1 MSKPSS
7 SLIISTYNWPQA
19 LELCLL
25 SIQAQQTLPEE
36 VLIADD
42 GSGVETLKLIKR
54 FQEIFPV
61 PLHHIWHPDN
71 GFKLAE
77 IRNKAIAQAKGD
89 YIIQV
94 DGDLI
99 LHPFFIDDH
108 LRFAKPDTFVRASR
122 IYLDKTLSSQLIK
135 NKDTAVSVFTQGL
148 SNKFSALRLP
158 VLWKFFENG
167 YKAHETYEIHGCNM
181 AYWKQNVLSVNGY
194 NENFKGWGPED
205 KELVV
210 RLLNKGYKKRF
221 IKLGALVFHLWHQ
234 ENLKKN
240 LQNNELEFYESID
253 QKRTF
258 CKLGL
263 NQHM

>member
-1 MSKPSS
+1 MNKPSS
-7 SLIISTYNWPQA
+7 SLIVSTYNWPEA
-19 LELCLL
+19 LELCLI
-25 SIQAQQTLPEE
+25 SIQAQHSLPDE

-42 GSGVETLKLIKR
+42 GSGDETLKLIKR
-54 FQEIFPV
+54 FQENFPI

-77 IRNKAIAQAKGD
+77 IRNKAIAEAKGD

-99 LHPFFIDDH
+99 LHPYFIDDH

-122 IYLDKTLSSQLIK
+122 IYLDKSLSSSLID
-135 NKDTAVSVFTQGL
+135 NKSTNVSIFTRGL
-148 SNKFSALRLP
+148 SNKFSALRIP
-158 VLWKFFENG
+158 FLWRIFEYS
-167 YKAHETYEIHGCNM
+167 YKAHELYEIHGCNM
-181 AYWKQNVLSVNGY
+181 AYWRQNILSVNGY
-194 NENFKGWGPED
+194 NENFKDWGPED

-210 RLLNKGYKKRF
+210 RLFNNGYKKRF
-221 IKLGALVFHLWHQ
+221 IKMGALVFHLWHP

-240 LQNNELEFYESID
+240 LHNNELEFYASID

-263 NQHM
+263 NQHI